1 VTVSIYDVQSRLVRQ
16 LQLGLVMVM
25 VMAGSYVTADCAAY
39 WDDKTKALRAYR
51 SRGKNPPVVSRSNS
65 QDLCW

>member
-1 VTVSIYDVQSRLVRQ
+1 MTVSIYDVQSRLVRQ
-16 LQLGLVMVM
+16 LQLEL

-39 WDDKTKALRAYR
+39 WDDKTKAVRAWR
-51 SRGKNPPVVSRSNS
+51 LRGKNPPVVSRSNS